1 MKVILASDLSPAAQ
15 TSRALVTT
23 LQWPV
28 GSLIEVVH
36 VLPLRRSTF
45 FTPPRQPT
53 AETVAAM
60 RHQATAFSDGI
71 AERLRSPG
79 ARVQGTTRVGD
90 AGDEIVRRA
99 AEIEADLI
107 IVGSEADPHAGLG
120 AVAARVV
127 DHAHCSVL
135 VARTRTISSLVLAD
149 DGSSSADTACS
160 LVAGWPLLSGVPVI
174 VASVVDVRAPVMV
187 GTTSDFSEAV
197 LLVDSARE
205 LASQLVRDRVG
216 LLRSKARDVRGVIR
230 EGGAA
235 DQLVEV
241 ARIGNADL
249 IVLGSSRTNGLTRF
263 LVGSVAQSV
272 LRGFP
277 GSVLVARPWIRTA

>member
-1 MKVILASDLSPAAQ
+1 MRAILASDLSPAAQ

-28 GSLIEVVH
+28 GSLIEVLH

-53 AETVAAM
+53 LETVATM
-60 RHQATAFSDGI
+60 RQQASAFSDGI
-71 AERLRSPG
+71 AEQLRSPG
-79 ARVQGTTRVGD
+79 VRVQGTTRVGD
-90 AGDEIVRRA
+90 AADEIIRRA
-99 AEIEADLI
+99 AEIQADLI
-107 IVGSEADPHAGLG
+107 IIGSEADPHVGLG
-120 AVAARVV
+120 AVVARVV
-127 DHAHCSVL
+127 DNASCSVL

-149 DGSSSADTACS
+149 DGSSSADTAFS
-160 LVAGWPLLSGVPVI
+160 LVASWPLLSRVPVT

-187 GTTSDFSEAV
+187 GPTSDFSEAV

-216 LLRSKARDVRGVIR
+216 LLRSKAREVRGVIR

-235 DQLVEV
+235 DQLLEV
-241 ARIGNADL
+241 ARIGHADL

-263 LVGSVAQSV
+263 LVGSVARSI
-272 LRGFP
+272 LRAFP
-277 GSVLVARPWIRTA
+277 GSVLVARPSIGTG